1 MITIQVPATSA
12 NLGSGFDTLGIA
24 LNLYAKFTFE
34 KSDALHI
41 EGCDLQYANENNLIY
56 QSYAYVFTKA
66 NTPIIP
72 IHLVIDS
79 PIPLARG
86 LGSSATCIVAGVLAA
101 NYFLDNQYTI
111 DEVFQMASDIE
122 GHPDNIAPCMFG
134 SFTASSKFNN
144 QWICTKF
151 NCHPDLKFYA
161 CIPNFELSTK
171 KSREVLPSQID
182 YKQAVSNLSKLA
194 FVIKGFE
201 EANEDYL
208 QLGLDDNLHQ
218 PYRFPIIHDSQAIL
232 EYCKT
237 NKLPVYLSGAGPTIM
252 IVTTKEINLQPML
265 QNTTYTW
272 KIVQLQV
279 DTKGYQIYER

>member
-24 LNLYAKFTFE
+24 LNLYAKFTFK

-41 EGCDLQYANENNLIY
+41 EGCDFQYANENNLIY

-111 DEVFQMASDIE
+111 EELFQMASDIE

-134 SFTASSKFNN
+134 SFTASSKFH
-144 QWICTKF
+144 QVF
-151 NCHPDLKFYA
+151 SL
-161 CIPNFELSTK
+161 
-171 KSREVLPSQID
+171 RE
-182 YKQAVSNLSKLA
+182 
-194 FVIKGFE
+194 E
-201 EANEDYL
+201 
-208 QLGLDDNLHQ
+208 
-218 PYRFPIIHDSQAIL
+218 
-232 EYCKT
+232 
-237 NKLPVYLSGAGPTIM
+237 
-252 IVTTKEINLQPML
+252 
-265 QNTTYTW
+265 
-272 KIVQLQV
+272 KIFCASIRL
-279 DTKGYQIYER
+279 